1 MRLFNEIAKRGVA
14 VLLLAA
20 TAFAS
25 ITYSLGVYDFT
36 FIDRPEGG
44 YDDDRTQEYLDTLL
58 PGTNI
63 SDVTGG
69 PGDVTTSPST
79 TPVTDAPST
88 SEQMSE
94 TTAAPSVDTTGPSAT
109 TPSTTTPETAPPV
122 DPPLT
127 PPTLSELL
135 SLGYSISYA
144 DYNSDMKI
152 AQVPIDVSGLDQFTL
167 GNMKRVRMQLLR
179 NYGEGHREVPYNAIR
194 TQERPTLEVYMGYII
209 VDAGIGNVIS
219 GITDRTY
226 ADSNRVSIFTSSGK
240 FIGIYPGDEVI
251 PAYTRD
257 RNDRPVFYYSG
268 YYYYLDESTGR
279 FLESD
284 FNPDTDSRGLY
295 FDYNPDFG
303 KSDCKYQI
311 FSTYQTITESFTFHD
326 TTSYYT
332 RYGVDSRLAEQIYLY
347 YPKFANQIA
356 LTFDNGRYYD
366 RLFAEELRKVKD
378 KIASGELTMPP
389 ETTVAPETTLEPETT
404 VDPETTIDPETPV
417 VPDTKIDSETTLV
430 PETTLQPE
438 NTETPVTSADAES
451 TAEPE
456 TVGEPETTASPETAE
471 PPAETTH
478 VITDETTVQPPQPR
492 SIIPGKEDADGNGIP
507 DTLTVDI
514 SYPAYRFTYR
524 ASKPKEDTSKVT
536 SNKYS
541 YNEYITQTISWNTDY
556 KYARAYNFS
565 ENRAYT
571 VDANGIVKIINTN
584 GNSAVYLYN
593 VFKSDSGS
601 GSFYHFEYYT
611 EPFERDEYMLGHFY
625 YDDGLIRMRVVE
637 RLRYR
642 LNIYEK
648 DYEVLLDTNGKKS
661 TVVPE
666 GYTLV
671 SYSDSILL
679 LERNGRYGYYHR
691 DGYWVLQPI
700 YTYAAPFI
708 EGLAVVGYEDGVKGV
723 VDTSGNIV
731 IPFHYTSISNAST
744 GIFACYSEDS
754 GWQVFAKV
762 SKK

>member
-44 YDDDRTQEYLDTLL
+44 YDDDRTQEYLETLL

-63 SDVTGG
+63 SDITGA
-69 PGDVTTSPST
+69 PDDITTSPST
-79 TPVTDAPST
+79 TPITDAPST
-88 SEQMSE
+88 SEQMSA
-94 TTAAPSVDTTGPSAT
+94 TTTAPSVDTTEPAGT
-109 TPSTTTPETAPPV
+109 TSSTTTPETTTPA
-122 DPPLT
+122 DPPLS

-144 DYNSDMKI
+144 NYNSDMKI
-152 AQVPIDVSGLDQFTL
+152 AQVMLDASGLDQFTL
-167 GNMKRVRMQLLR
+167 GNAKRVRLQLQR
-179 NYGEGHREVPYNAIR
+179 NYGEGHREIPYHAIR

-226 ADSNRVSIFTSSGK
+226 KDACRVSIYTSDGK
-240 FIGIYPGDEVI
+240 FIGIFPGDEVI

-257 RNDRPVFYYSG
+257 KKDRPVFYYSG

-279 FLESD
+279 FIESD

-311 FSTYQTITESFTFHD
+311 YSTEQIITETFTFND
-326 TTSYYT
+326 TSSYFT
-332 RYGVDSRLAEQIYLY
+332 RYGVDSRLAEQLYLY

-356 LTFDNGRYYD
+356 LTFDGGKYYN
-366 RLFAEELRKVKD
+366 RLFAEKLKEVIRGVQ
-378 KIASGELTMPP
+378 SGEITLPP
-389 ETTVAPETTLEPETT
+389 ETTVAPETSLEPDVTLEPETT
-404 VDPETTIDPETPV
+404 LDPEATV
-417 VPDTKIDSETTLV
+417 VPDTKVEVETTLV
-430 PETTLQPE
+430 PETTLEPE
-438 NTETPVTSADAES
+438 STVDPETTVEPET

-456 TVGEPETTASPETAE
+456 TTEA
-471 PPAETTH
+471 PAETSH
-478 VITDETTVQPPQPR
+478 VITDETTAVPPQAR
-492 SIIPGKEDADGNGIP
+492 TIIPGTEDKDGNDIP

-541 YNEYITQTISWNTDY
+541 YNEYITQTISWNTDF

-571 VDANGIVKIINTN
+571 VDANGIVKIINTS

-593 VFKSDSGS
+593 IFKSDSGS

-611 EPFERDEYMLGHFY
+611 EPFERNEYMLGHFY

-642 LNIYEK
+642 LNIYEN
-648 DYEVLLDTNGKKS
+648 DYEVLLDTNGKRS

-666 GYTLV
+666 GYSLV

-691 DGYWVLQPI
+691 DGYWVAQPI

-723 VDTSGNIV
+723 IDTSGNIV

-744 GIFACYSEDS
+744 GIFACYSEDN